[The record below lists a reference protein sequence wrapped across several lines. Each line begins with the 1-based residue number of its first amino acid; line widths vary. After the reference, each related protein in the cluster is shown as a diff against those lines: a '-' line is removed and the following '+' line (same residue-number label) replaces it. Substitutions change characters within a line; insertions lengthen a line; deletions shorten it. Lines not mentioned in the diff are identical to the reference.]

1 MSPGVKDMA
10 IKKNIS
16 VRLGVADLRRVK
28 EIALRLGVKESEIF
42 RYAVKALSTRLLP
55 LLNRQLSGVPM
66 LVALLESGEE
76 MLSYFEFD
84 AQHLDRLINGDI
96 GEQGQFVAHE
106 DIEMLAIGII
116 NADYLASR
124 ISEKLAAHVEP
135 AMAFEALRA
144 YLFQKYQVR
153 PYLTSSGGA
162 AAPAG
167 ILPATSFT
175 VGGAATE
182 IPLS

>member
-1 MSPGVKDMA
+1 MA

-42 RYAVKALSTRLLP
+42 RYSVKALSTRLMP

-84 AQHLDRLINGDI
+84 AQHLERLINGSAD
-96 GEQGQFVAHE
+96 ELRQVAHE

-124 ISEKLAAHVEP
+124 ISEKLATHVDP
-135 AMAFEALRA
+135 AGAFDALRN

-153 PYLTSSGGA
+153 HYSGVGVA
-162 AAPAG
+162 TPG
-167 ILPATSFT
+167 TLPLPATPALMSYT
-175 VGGAATE
+175 IGE
-182 IPLS
+182 IPVG